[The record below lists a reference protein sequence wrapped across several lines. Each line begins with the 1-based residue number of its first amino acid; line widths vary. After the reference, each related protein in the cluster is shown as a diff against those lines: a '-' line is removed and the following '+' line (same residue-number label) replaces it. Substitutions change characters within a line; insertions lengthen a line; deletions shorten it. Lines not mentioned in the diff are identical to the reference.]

1 MAEPAGTDTPARDDC
16 KEAQTMRK
24 LLMLLAVSMTAAA
37 LVATSASA
45 ASGSPH
51 FIKNASSASLSG
63 ANLVCKFKEAGLASG
78 SVETVSCNATESVA
92 YECVNGGGKNPSAS
106 NKKTFATTA
115 SKSGTFTA
123 DKNGNIVGTLT
134 LSPASASSLGFSC
147 PPGQTV
153 TFVGVTYS
161 NVSVTDVTSGASIA
175 LPGTFSFTNPSAPPV
190 R

>member
-1 MAEPAGTDTPARDDC
+1 
-16 KEAQTMRK
+16 MRK
-24 LLMLLAVSMTAAA
+24 LLMLVAVMTAAA
-37 LVATSASA
+37 ALAASGAMA

-51 FIKNASSASLSG
+51 FIKNATSASLSG

-78 SVETVSCNATESVA
+78 AVETVSCSATESIT

-106 NKKTFATTA
+106 NKKTFVTTV

-123 DKNGNIVGTLT
+123 DKNGNIVGSLT
-134 LSPASASSLGFSC
+134 LSPASAASLGFAC

-153 TFVGVTYS
+153 TLVSVTYS
-161 NVSVTDVTSGASIA
+161 NVTVTDTTSGASA
-175 LPGTFSFTNPSAPPV
+175 SLGGPFTYTNPSAPPV

>member
-1 MAEPAGTDTPARDDC
+1 
-16 KEAQTMRK
+16 MRK
-24 LLMLLAVSMTAAA
+24 ITAAVAGALAVAAIA
-37 LVATSASA
+37 APSAFA
-45 ASGSPH
+45 GNAH

-78 SVETVSCNATESVA
+78 SVETVSCNATESVT

-106 NKKTFATTA
+106 NKHTFATTA

-161 NVSVTDVTSGASIA
+161 NISISDATSGASIA
-175 LPGTFSFTNPSAPPV
+175 VPGSFSFTNPDAPPV